1 MLTAW
6 IPTEKGLRPVPLP
19 GGATDLIE
27 QAVWIDA
34 CEITPDEERHLEQHC
49 GLDVPTRE
57 EMQQLEVSNRLY
69 REGDA
74 LYLSALMLLK
84 TETDLPESTQ
94 VTFILTRRQLITVR
108 YADTWSL
115 RTVSARVQK
124 SAAYGSAEAIFL
136 AAVEATVERLADMLQ
151 RASADLESATVT
163 VFSRDSG
170 RVLDLQEILRG
181 IGRSGNVLGKIRET
195 LVDKTRLLGFAE
207 QAGRDLVSPDTVAR
221 MRTIAHDAQALSDHA
236 SYTAGK
242 SSFLLDATLGLI
254 AFEQNRVIKIFSIAA
269 VVFLPPTVVGTI
281 YGMNFDVMPELH
293 WTFGYPFALLLMVL
307 SAVVTLVWFRLKRWL

>member
-6 IPTEKGLRPVPLP
+6 IPTEKGLRPIPLP
-19 GGATDLIE
+19 SGVSDLVA

-34 CEITPDEERHLEQHC
+34 FEITKEEEEHIETIC

-74 LYLSALMLLK
+74 LYLSALMLVK
-84 TETDLPESTQ
+84 TETDLPESTH
-94 VTFILTRRQLITVR
+94 VTFVLTRKQLITVR
-108 YADTWSL
+108 YVDTWSL
-115 RTVSARVQK
+115 RTVAARVQK
-124 SAAYGSAEAIFL
+124 SAAYGSAEAVFL

-151 RASADLESATVT
+151 RASADLEKATVT

-170 RVLDLQEILRG
+170 RVLDLQEVLRG
-181 IGRSGNVLGKIRET
+181 IGRSGNVLGKIREN

-207 QAGRDLVSPDTVAR
+207 HAGRDLVSPETLAS
-221 MRTIAHDAQALSDHA
+221 MRTIAHDAQSLSDHA

-269 VVFLPPTVVGTI
+269 VVFLPPTVVGTV
-281 YGMNFDVMPELH
+281 YGMNFDHMPELH
-293 WTFGYPFALLLMVL
+293 WTFGYPFALMLMVL
-307 SAVVTLVWFRLKRWL
+307 SAVVTLFWFRMKRWL

>member
-6 IPTEKGLRPVPLP
+6 VPTEKGLRPSPLSP
-19 GGATDLIE
+19 EGERLTED
-27 QAVWIDA
+27 AVWIDA
-34 CEITPDEERHLEQHC
+34 FDISADEERFLESRC
-49 GLDVPTRE
+49 MLEIPTRE
-57 EMQQLEVSNRLY
+57 EMQQLEVSNRLF
-69 REGDA
+69 REGEA
-74 LYLSALMLLK
+74 LYLSSLMLVK

-124 SAAYGSAEAIFL
+124 SAAYNSAEAVFV

-151 RASADLESATVT
+151 RASAGLEAVTIT
-163 VFSRDSG
+163 VFSPGSA
-170 RVLDLQEILRG
+170 RVVDLQEVLRG
-181 IGRSGNVLGKIRET
+181 IGRSGNVLGKIRES
-195 LVDKTRLLGFAE
+195 LVDKTRLLGFAS
-207 QAGRDLVSPDTVAR
+207 QAGRDLVGPETLER

-242 SSFLLDATLGLI
+242 SSFLLDGTLGLI
-254 AFEQNRVIKIFSIAA
+254 AYEQNRVIKIFSIAA

-281 YGMNFDVMPELH
+281 YGMNFDHMPELH
-293 WTFGYPFALLLMVL
+293 WRYGYPLALLLMLL
-307 SAVVTLVWFRLKRWL
+307 SAVGTLLWFRMKRWL

>member
-6 IPTEKGLRPVPLP
+6 IPTEKGLRPVPLL
-19 GGATDLIE
+19 GGATELID

-34 CEITPDEERHLEQHC
+34 WEITAEEEKHLESHC

-74 LYLSALMLLK
+74 LYLSSLMLLK
-84 TETDLPESTQ
+84 TETDMPESTH
-94 VTFILTRRQLITVR
+94 VTFVLTRKRLITVR

-124 SAAYGSAEAIFL
+124 SAEYGSAEAVFL
-136 AAVEATVERLADMLQ
+136 AAVEATVERLAEMLQ
-151 RASADLESATVT
+151 RASARLEAATVI
-163 VFSRDSG
+163 VFSRDKG
-170 RVLDLQEILRG
+170 QVIDLQEMLRG
-181 IGRSGNVLGKIRET
+181 TGRSGNVLGKIRES

-207 QAGRDLVSPDTVAR
+207 HAGRDMVGPETLAR
-221 MRTIAHDAQALSDHA
+221 MRTIAHDAQALADHA

-281 YGMNFDVMPELH
+281 YGMNFDHMPELH
-293 WTFGYPFALLLMVL
+293 WTFGYPFALLLMLL
-307 SAVVTLVWFRLKRWL
+307 SAVVTLFWFRLKRWL